1 MKSQKILQDN
11 MLSLYTHAGLSLAD
25 LAERCGIGKTTLVGI
40 LNGNHSAMLETLDRI
55 AISLK
60 VSAIDL
66 LTANYVSRNWQDLIK

>member
-40 LNGNHSAMLETLDRI
+40 LNGNHSAMLETLDRM
-55 AISLK
+55 ADKLN
-60 VSAIDL
+60 VTTNDL
-66 LTANYVSRNWQDLIK
+66 ITADYANNNWQEMMK